1 MNSIYLLIVIVV
13 LLIAGSWLIPRVY
26 SRSST
31 RIVERIPE
39 LANFPPEERGKIWL
53 ESICESLLQWQSIL
67 GFVLLLTV
75 GGGLIIA
82 LEDLAPGRWV
92 RATVLIALMLA
103 VRPIVIRRARAVL
116 LSKSKVSKSD
126 KRG

>member
-31 RIVERIPE
+31 RIVKRIPE
-39 LANFPPEERGKIWL
+39 LAKFPPEERGKIWL
-53 ESICESLLQWQSIL
+53 ESICESLMQWQSIL

-82 LEDLAPGRWV
+82 LEDLAPDRWV
-92 RATVLIALMLA
+92 KGSVLIAIMLA

-126 KRG
+126 KHG